1 MSNAPRDAR
10 GRRFWGDDDSATPIL
25 HIDMDSFFAQ
35 VELAEDPSL
44 AGKEIIVGGTSNRGV
59 VTSATYE
66 ARAKGVRAGMPMA
79 RARLL
84 CPEARVVPSRRGAY
98 SEYSK
103 RVMRS
108 SLR

>member
-59 VTSATYE
+59 VTSAT
-66 ARAKGVRAGMPMA
+66 
-79 RARLL
+79 
-84 CPEARVVPSRRGAY
+84 
-98 SEYSK
+98 
-103 RVMRS
+103 
-108 SLR
+108 